1 MEQELDRQM
10 TPLIGVLPGEG
21 CGPELT
27 GHALAM
33 LEAASPPVPPE
44 IEIGGMIGEQALR
57 TTGAAVYQTNHGC
70 AEDLVGTDR

>member
-10 TPLIGVLPGEG
+10 TPLIGVLPGKG

-33 LEAASPPVPPE
+33 LEAA
-44 IEIGGMIGEQALR
+44 GGDRFVDDVRKEFGLTVLGTQEWMRASLENLTEQLAC
-57 TTGAAVYQTNHGC
+57 GPA
-70 AEDLVGTDR
+70 